1 MTKKIFRSTVAVGLA
16 VLLASLV
23 IIMGALYTYF
33 GHVQEQQLRD
43 ELSIAAAAMESG
55 DGEAY
60 LSKLH
65 SDNYRITW
73 LRADGTVLYDTKADA
88 AAMENHAQREE
99 VRQALT
105 NGTGESGCGK
115 STLGRGVCKLE
126 NLTSGHVYLDGEDI
140 TEYNDRRMRSIRKKV
155 QMVFQDPYASL
166 NPRMSVFDI
175 IAEPLLVHHLYQDKA
190 DLEKKVLD
198 LLHRVGLDDYHAN
211 RYPHEFS
218 GGQRQRIGIARAL
231 AVEPSLIIADE
242 PVSALDVSIQAQ
254 VLNLLNELK
263 HDLDLTYIFVA
274 HDLSVVEYISDRV
287 GVMYLGNFVE
297 VGEKEKIYSNPM
309 HPYTQALLS
318 AVPVPDPTAKRE
330 RILLEGSIP
339 SAHKPPTGCKF
350 HTRCPKCMEC
360 CKTQAP
366 ERYEVDDGH
375 YVYCHLYDK
384 ERREQQK

>member
-1 MTKKIFRSTVAVGLA
+1 M
-16 VLLASLV
+16 
-23 IIMGALYTYF
+23 F
-33 GHVQEQQLRD
+33 GIV
-43 ELSIAAAAMESG
+43 
-55 DGEAY
+55 
-60 LSKLH
+60 
-65 SDNYRITW
+65 
-73 LRADGTVLYDTKADA
+73 
-88 AAMENHAQREE
+88 
-99 VRQALT
+99 
-105 NGTGESGCGK
+105 GESGCGK

-140 TEYNDRRMRSIRKKV
+140 TEYNDRRMRSVRKKV

-339 SAHKPPTGCKF
+339 SAHKPPTGYKF

>member
-1 MTKKIFRSTVAVGLA
+1 MSDTLLRVEDLKIYYPVAGSGFGKKEFVKAVDG
-16 VLLASLV
+16 VTFEV
-23 IIMGALYTYF
+23 KKGEVF
-33 GHVQEQQLRD
+33 GIV
-43 ELSIAAAAMESG
+43 
-55 DGEAY
+55 
-60 LSKLH
+60 
-65 SDNYRITW
+65 
-73 LRADGTVLYDTKADA
+73 
-88 AAMENHAQREE
+88 
-99 VRQALT
+99 
-105 NGTGESGCGK
+105 GESGCGK

-339 SAHKPPTGCKF
+339 SAHKPPIGCKF

-384 ERREQQK
+384 ERRKQQK

>member
-1 MTKKIFRSTVAVGLA
+1 MSDTLLRVEDLKIYYPVAGSGFGKKEFVKAVDG
-16 VLLASLV
+16 VTFEV
-23 IIMGALYTYF
+23 KKGEVF
-33 GHVQEQQLRD
+33 GIV
-43 ELSIAAAAMESG
+43 
-55 DGEAY
+55 
-60 LSKLH
+60 
-65 SDNYRITW
+65 
-73 LRADGTVLYDTKADA
+73 
-88 AAMENHAQREE
+88 
-99 VRQALT
+99 
-105 NGTGESGCGK
+105 GESGCGK

-140 TEYNDRRMRSIRKKV
+140 TEYNDLRMRSVRKKV
-155 QMVFQDPYASL
+155 QMVFQDPYAPL

-287 GVMYLGNFVE
+287 GVMYLSNFVE

-366 ERYEVDDGH
+366 ERYEVNDGH